1 MNLSDHFV
9 TCIKRWY
16 GKEGEDWLKNLQNHI
31 DSCAKKWDLDIGEA
45 MPNLSVNYVANAKLS
60 DGTEIILKMSPH
72 KKPIMEME
80 ALEHLT
86 NHPGI
91 VNLLYA
97 DEELAAMVIEK
108 VNPGTSL
115 REVQA
120 KNDEEAIR
128 IAAPI
133 IRDVQA
139 DVPST
144 HHLRTVRK
152 EMEVIKEM
160 HDKGGWDTE
169 TMAMLHRALNIF
181 DELESTKS
189 GDKLIHGDLHHD
201 NILFDENRGW
211 LAIDPKGRIGD
222 PIYNAARIMRNYWD
236 TTPTE
241 ALARKRIAILAEVME
256 CQQKRIVAWSYMDC
270 VLSESWDLDEI
281 GKRGEDEKPI
291 IEILE
296 ALL

>member
-16 GKEGEDWLKNLQNHI
+16 GKEGENWLKNLQNHI
-31 DSCAKKWDLDIGEA
+31 DACAKKWDLDIGEP
-45 MPNLSVNYVANAKLS
+45 MSNLSVNYVTAAKLS
-60 DGTEIILKMSPH
+60 DGTEVILKMSPH

-91 VNLLYA
+91 INLIYS
-97 DEELAAMVIEK
+97 DEDLAAMVIEK
-108 VNPGTSL
+108 VSPGTSL
-115 REVQA
+115 RVIQA
-120 KNDEEAIR
+120 KDDEEAMR

-133 IRDVQA
+133 IKDVQA
-139 DVPST
+139 DVPSG

-160 HDKGGWDTE
+160 HDRGGWDME
-169 TMAMLHRALNIF
+169 TMNMLSTALTLQNQ
-181 DELESTKS
+181 LEASKKE
-189 GDKLIHGDLHHD
+189 DKLIHGDLHHD
-201 NILFDENRGW
+201 NILLDEKRGW

-222 PIYNAARIMRNYWD
+222 PAYNAARIMRNYWD
-236 TTPTE
+236 TEPTE
-241 ALARKRIAILAEVME
+241 EIVQTRLKILAEVIGFDE
-256 CQQKRIVAWSYMDC
+256 WRIAAWSYMDC